1 MLNTETILLIV
12 SLFSNAVIILKKI
25 KVIWTPCLI
34 IQCSSESVDDA
45 NNNVVES
52 NSDRSVK
59 FQKFIQRITPR
70 TKNIVPDQKR
80 DAVDLV

>member
-1 MLNTETILLIV
+1 MLNTETISLIV

-34 IQCSSESVDDA
+34 IQCSSESVDDV
-45 NNNVVES
+45 NSEN

-59 FQKFIQRITPR
+59 IAKLSKFISRITPR
-70 TKNIVPDQKR
+70 TKTIVPDQKR
-80 DAVDLV
+80 DVVDIV

>member
-34 IQCSSESVDDA
+34 IQCSSESVDDV

-59 FQKFIQRITPR
+59 FQKFISRITPR
-70 TKNIVPDQKR
+70 TKNIVPNQKR
-80 DAVDLV
+80 DVVDLV